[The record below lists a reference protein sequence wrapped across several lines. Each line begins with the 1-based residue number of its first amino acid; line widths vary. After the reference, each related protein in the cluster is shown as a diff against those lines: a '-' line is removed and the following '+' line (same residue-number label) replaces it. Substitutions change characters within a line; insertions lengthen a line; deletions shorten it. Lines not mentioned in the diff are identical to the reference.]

1 MRYYPVNL
9 DIRNRD
15 CLVVGGGGVGKRK
28 ILTLLECGARVTVIS
43 PKISVEIK
51 VLSEDHC
58 IALKERNYHSSDLEG
73 IFLVIGAT
81 DNEEVNQ
88 QISKN
93 AAKAGILCN
102 IVDRPQ
108 ECTFVLPAIV
118 KQGDLVIAIST
129 SGKSP
134 AFAKRLRQ
142 KLSGEFGPEYEKFL
156 DLMGA
161 IRQKLLQKGKS
172 PEEHKHM
179 FEQLIDEGLLKLVK
193 HNNGKQ
199 IDTLLT
205 KVLGEGFALEYLF
218 NTKNKCD
225 DNDLAMEES

>member
-15 CLVVGGGGVGKRK
+15 CLVIGGGGVGKRK
-28 ILTLLECGARVTVIS
+28 ILTLLECGARVTVVS
-43 PKISVEIK
+43 PKISNEIK
-51 VLSEDHC
+51 GLSKEHP
-58 IALKERNYHSSDLEG
+58 IALRERKYCPSDLEG
-73 IFLVIGAT
+73 KFLVIGAT

-88 QISKN
+88 QISKD
-93 AAKAGILCN
+93 AANAGILCN

-118 KQGDLVIAIST
+118 KQGDLIIAIST

-134 AFAKRLRQ
+134 AFAKSLRQ
-142 KLSGEFGPEYEKFL
+142 KLSGEFGPEYGKFL

-172 PEEHKHM
+172 PEEHKQM

-199 IDTLLT
+199 IDTLLK
-205 KVLGEGFALEYLF
+205 KVLGEGFTLEDLV
-218 NTKNKCD
+218 NTKSK
-225 DNDLAMEES
+225 E

>member
-9 DIRNRD
+9 DIQNRE
-15 CLVVGGGGVGKRK
+15 CLVVGGGSVGKRK
-28 ILTLLECGARVTVIS
+28 ILTLLECGARVTVVS
-43 PKISVEIK
+43 PRISVEILG
-51 VLSEDHC
+51 LSEGHC
-58 IALKERNYHSSDLEG
+58 ITLKERNYRSSDLEG
-73 IFLVIGAT
+73 ILLVIGAT
-81 DNEEVNQ
+81 DNEKVNQ
-88 QISKN
+88 QISKD
-93 AAKAGILCN
+93 ATEAGILCN

-142 KLSGEFGPEYEKFL
+142 KLSGDFGPEYGKFL

-161 IRQKLLQKGKS
+161 IRQRLLQKGKS
-172 PEEHKHM
+172 PEEHKHI

-199 IDTLLT
+199 IDTLLK
-205 KVLGEGFALEYLF
+205 KVLGKDFVLSYLF
-218 NTKNKCD
+218 NTKSKRD
-225 DNDLAMEES
+225 DNDFATGES

>member
-9 DIRNRD
+9 DIRDRE
-15 CLVVGGGGVGKRK
+15 CLVVGGGSVGTRK
-28 ILTLLECGARVTVIS
+28 ILTLLECGARVTVVS
-43 PKISVEIK
+43 PKISDAIK
-51 VLSEDHC
+51 ELPKEYP
-58 IALKERNYHSSDLEG
+58 IAVREREYFPSDLKG
-73 IFLVIGAT
+73 MWLVIGAT
-81 DNEEVNQ
+81 NNKEVNQ
-88 QISKN
+88 QISKD

-102 IVDRPQ
+102 IVDCPQ

-142 KLSGEFGPEYEKFL
+142 RLSGEFGPEYGKFL
-156 DLMGA
+156 DVMGT
-161 IRQKLLQKGKS
+161 IRQKLLQQGKS
-172 PEEHKHM
+172 LEEHRQT

-199 IDTLLT
+199 IDALLK
-205 KVLGEGFALEYLF
+205 KVLGEGFTLEDLF
-218 NTKNKCD
+218 HTKSI
-225 DNDLAMEES
+225 E

>member
-15 CLVVGGGGVGKRK
+15 CLVIGGGSVGKRK
-28 ILTLLECGARVTVIS
+28 ILTLLECGAQVTVVS
-43 PKISVEIK
+43 PKISNEIK
-51 VLSEDHC
+51 GLSKEHP
-58 IALKERNYHSSDLEG
+58 IALRERKYCSSDLEG
-73 IFLVIGAT
+73 KFLVIGAT

-88 QISKN
+88 QISKD
-93 AAKAGILCN
+93 AANAGILCN

-118 KQGDLVIAIST
+118 KQGDLIVAIST

-134 AFAKRLRQ
+134 AFAKSLRQ
-142 KLSGEFGPEYEKFL
+142 KLSGEFGPEYGKFL
-156 DLMGA
+156 DVMGA

-172 PEEHKHM
+172 PEEHKQM

-199 IDTLLT
+199 IDTFLK
-205 KVLGEGFALEYLF
+205 KVLGEGFALEDLL
-218 NTKNKCD
+218 NTKSK
-225 DNDLAMEES
+225 E

>member
-15 CLVVGGGGVGKRK
+15 CLVVGGGSVGKRK
-28 ILTLLECGARVTVIS
+28 ILTLLECGARVTAVS
-43 PKISVEIK
+43 PKISDEIK
-51 VLSEDHC
+51 GLSKEHP
-58 IALKERNYHSSDLEG
+58 IAVRERKYSPSDLKG
-73 IFLVIGAT
+73 MLLVIGAT

-88 QISKN
+88 QISED

-118 KQGDLVIAIST
+118 KQGDLIIAIST

-142 KLSGEFGPEYEKFL
+142 RLSGEFGPEYGKFL
-156 DLMGA
+156 DVMGA

-172 PEEHKHM
+172 PEEHKQI
-179 FEQLIDEGLLKLVK
+179 FERLIEEGLLKLVR
-193 HNNGKQ
+193 HNNRKQ
-199 IDTLLT
+199 IDVLLK
-205 KVLGEGFALEYLF
+205 KVLGEGFVLEDLF
-218 NTKNKCD
+218 NTQNK
-225 DNDLAMEES
+225 E